1 MNKTTLF
8 TILAT
13 LTLLVGT
20 TGTNAFAQ
28 NVTQSANETGERAQA
43 AMNETG
49 EAAGNATEGLG
60 VAMNETGEALS
71 NISESVTEGL
81 QDIMN
86 GSSQ

>member
-1 MNKTTLF
+1 
-8 TILAT
+8 
-13 LTLLVGT
+13 
-20 TGTNAFAQ
+20 
-28 NVTQSANETGERAQA
+28 
-43 AMNETG
+43 MNETG

-86 GSSQ
+86 GSSK